1 VGATGP
7 TGATGATGGVG
18 ATGPTGPT
26 GVTGATGPTGAGMP
40 TGGTAGQII
49 AKVDATNY
57 NFEWIDNYANWTS
70 QLKHEIKLGEAIAK
84 GQAVYVSSAD
94 GTNMIVSKASNATE
108 ATSSKTLGLLETGG
122 STNAKVKI
130 ITEGLLSGLN
140 TATAAAGDPVWL
152 GTAGN
157 LIYGLA
163 NKPAAPDHLVFIGV
177 VTRSNSNNG
186 EIFVKVQNGF
196 ELREIHDVALEAN
209 ASIADNEVLAY
220 DTTSGLW
227 KNQTASEAGLV
238 TSADFSNTAW
248 TVYTPTITAD
258 GGGFSLGNG
267 VASGRY
273 KQIGK
278 TVFFHAKL
286 VYGSTTSPGSGHWN
300 FSLPVTA
307 YDTNFTFSASIL
319 DSGVAWY
326 GGIGNGNYTGST
338 TSFAVNVTSPN
349 AGVST
354 WVVVGNGDPF
364 TWGNADNI
372 TISGSYEAA

>member
-1 VGATGP
+1 
-7 TGATGATGGVG
+7 
-18 ATGPTGPT
+18 
-26 GVTGATGPTGAGMP
+26 MP

-49 AKVDATNY
+49 AKVDAANY

-163 NKPAAPDHLVFIGV
+163 NKPAAPNHLVFIGI
-177 VTRSNSNNG
+177 VTRSNANNG
-186 EIFVKVQNGF
+186 EIFVRVQNGF

-220 DTTSGLW
+220 DTASGLW
-227 KNQTASEAGLV
+227 KNQTASEAGLA

-278 TVFFHAKL
+278 TVFFHAKFI
-286 VYGSTTSPGSGHWN
+286 YGSTTSPGSGHWN

-307 YDTNFTFSASIL
+307 QNPNYNFSASIL
-319 DSGVAWY
+319 DDGASWY

-338 TSFAVNVTSPN
+338 TSFAVIIP
-349 AGVST
+349 ST
-354 WVVVGNGDPF
+354 NPSLITWAVVGNGGPF
-364 TWGNADNI
+364 SWGTADNI